1 MTTMSFSIN
10 GSLRLLVAAVFS
22 ILFSAAVFAQTT
34 SFTYQGRFTDGGTA
48 ANGIYDMQ
56 FKLYDGSG
64 NQIGSTIT
72 NGAVTVTSGV
82 FTVSLDYG
90 AAAFP
95 GADRFIEIGV
105 RLAGNTDPYAVL
117 SPRQQLSST
126 PYAIRA
132 AVATA
137 ADTAI
142 SAKSANDAAQLGG
155 VAASQ
160 YVQTSDSRLS
170 DGRLPLP
177 GSGLYIQNGT
187 SVQANA
193 NFNVSGDGTA
203 GGTLAAKTI
212 NAATQYNIAGV
223 RALSIAGTA
232 DTFVGGGT
240 GLSNSGD
247 NNSFV
252 GAAAG
257 FFNTTGGNNSF
268 FGAFAGSANTI
279 ESENAFFG
287 YNAGRANT
295 ALQNSFFGTNAGMSN
310 TTGQANAFFGY
321 SAGKLSRGDE
331 NSFFGYKTG
340 AANTSGGSNSFF
352 GDQAGEH
359 ITTGGSNSIFGAFAG
374 NSNTIGNNNVFV
386 GGSAGQNSTG
396 SNNTFIGG
404 AAAFGIASGD
414 NNTALGANTQLG
426 NLTYATAIG
435 ANAVV
440 TQSHTIVLGTQ
451 AETVSIPGS
460 LFVTNRISLTPGG
473 GGSSDLCYNPV
484 SHELAFCSSSLR
496 YKKDLQP
503 FTRGLAVLNQLKPIT
518 FKWKAGNMPD
528 LGFGA
533 EDVARVEPLLV
544 THNEEGEIEGVKY
557 DRITAVLVNAV
568 KEQQEQIGKQQAQL
582 VQQQTQINALRR
594 QLIAVRRPG
603 KTRRVR

>member
-1 MTTMSFSIN
+1 
-10 GSLRLLVAAVFS
+10 
-22 ILFSAAVFAQTT
+22 
-34 SFTYQGRFTDGGTA
+34 
-48 ANGIYDMQ
+48 MQ

-72 NGAVTVTSGV
+72 NSAVTVTSGV

-132 AVATA
+132 AVATT
-137 ADTAI
+137 ADTAT
-142 SAKSANDAAQLGG
+142 SATTANNAAQLGG
-155 VAASQ
+155 VTASQ
-160 YVQTSDSRLS
+160 YVQTGDSRLS

-177 GSGLYIQNGT
+177 GSSNYIQNGAG
-187 SVQANA
+187 VQANA
-193 NFNVSGDGTA
+193 NFNISGDGTA
-203 GGTLAAKTI
+203 GGTLSAKNI
-212 NAATQYNIAGV
+212 NTATQYNIAGV

-252 GAAAG
+252 GAVAG
-257 FFNTTGGNNSF
+257 FFNTTGGSNSF
-268 FGAFAGSANTI
+268 FGAFAGSSNTI

-295 ALQNSFFGTNAGMSN
+295 APQNSFFGTNAGMSN
-310 TTGQANAFFGY
+310 TTGQFNAFFGY
-321 SAGKLSRGDE
+321 SAGKLSRGDQ

-414 NNTALGANTQLG
+414 NNTALGANTQVG

-440 TQSHTIVLGTQ
+440 TQSHTIVLGTS
-451 AETVSIPGS
+451 AEAVSIPGNLFVQNNVS
-460 LFVTNRISLTPGG
+460 LFPATAGAIE
-473 GGSSDLCYNPV
+473 LCLNPAHQV
-484 SHELAFCSSSLR
+484 SFCSSSLR

-518 FKWKAGNMPD
+518 FKWKADNTPD

-533 EDVARVEPLLV
+533 EDIARIEPLLV
-544 THNEEGEIEGVKY
+544 THNDNGEIEGVKY

-582 VQQQTQINALRR
+582 VQQQMQLNALRR
-594 QLIAVRRPG
+594 QLIAVRRPRR
-603 KTRRVR
+603 TPRVR